1 MHAICL
7 EMAESYKAGALD
19 RYLGMC
25 TLTIQKK
32 QPSYI
37 LSRLREARKLPSS
50 DLTSSVEDYLEV
62 IYELMKERG
71 YARSVDISEY
81 LGVKSPSVTDMLQRL
96 HGKGL
101 VVYERYRGITLT
113 DRGKRLAR
121 SVEQRHLVIT
131 RFLRILGVSEAIA
144 NSDAEGIEHHV
155 HAATIERITRF
166 VDFVGKN
173 PTWFEAFEHS
183 KKGSGA

>member
-1 MHAICL
+1 
-7 EMAESYKAGALD
+7 MADTYKAGALKN
-19 RYLGMC
+19 RCIGMGAMQDVKRQ
-25 TLTIQKK
+25 T
-32 QPSYI
+32 SYI
-37 LSRLREARKLPSS
+37 LPRLREARRLPCS

-81 LGVKSPSVTDMLQRL
+81 LGVKSPSVTSMLQRL
-96 HGKGL
+96 HGMGL

-113 DRGKRLAR
+113 ERGKRLAR

-131 RFLRILGVSEAIA
+131 RFLRILGVSESIA

-155 HAATIERITRF
+155 HEATIERINKF
-166 VDFVGKN
+166 VDFVEKN
-173 PTWFEAFEHS
+173 KAWFDVFDRPA
-183 KKGSGA
+183 KRGRP

>member
-1 MHAICL
+1 MLRTA
-7 EMAESYKAGALD
+7 K
-19 RYLGMC
+19 R
-25 TLTIQKK
+25 

-37 LSRLREARKLPSS
+37 LSRLREARKPSS

-62 IYELMKERG
+62 IYELMRERG

-81 LGVKSPSVTDMLQRL
+81 LGVKSPSVTNMLQRL
-96 HGKGL
+96 HGMGL

-113 DRGKRLAR
+113 ERGERLAR

-131 RFLRILGVSEAIA
+131 RFLRILGVSESVA

-155 HAATIERITRF
+155 HESTVDRIGKF
-166 VDFVGKN
+166 VNFVEKN
-173 PTWFEAFEHS
+173 RPWFEAFERWT
-183 KKGSGA
+183 KSGGL

>member
-7 EMAESYKAGALD
+7 GMAESYKAGSLD
-19 RYLGMC
+19 RYVVMC
-25 TLTIQKK
+25 RMPIQKK

-71 YARSVDISEY
+71 YARSVDISDY
-81 LGVKSPSVTDMLQRL
+81 LGVKSPSVTDMLQKL
-96 HGKGL
+96 HRKGL

-131 RFLRILGVSEAIA
+131 RFLRILGVSENVA

-155 HAATIERITRF
+155 HEATIDRIAKF
-166 VDFVGKN
+166 VEFVEKN
-173 PTWFEAFEHS
+173 KTWFDAFERATS
-183 KKGSGA
+183 SGP